1 MNMVVYL
8 ITAVVEGNAIYHRET
23 PHEEGV
29 GRMINE
35 AISAVYSL
43 GFMPVEE
50 PYILVESIYEDEP
63 TPRPESM
70 IFYDQFEDYYLDEWE
85 ADEESGRVRTI
96 SGKPHTPRKLKED
109 KGISPEEAA
118 RRISFQSDDWT
129 SAWEI
134 VDLEPYETVEG
145 DRMAGTIVN
154 TLTNERVD
162 FDNAPVLRD
171 YYVEPLDVYVD
182 YDDWEDEDDED
193 DEWDMDNIEQE
204 ELVDVKDA
212 EYIFQKRV
220 SVFADDEDEAYDEL
234 GYIHE
239 KEYEMVE
246 VKEAPLFQKKYSP
259 KQLAKMNEEKLRKLL
274 IKTVRK
280 NGLEDSFTK
289 RFRKETLEEVVGTD
303 EYNGFDYYNLIYYIM
318 EAQKEGSS
326 LEAWEVL
333 GYDSKAHMKEEM
345 RIEVKEGEEVDSNP
359 TGGNTGDQIVSWEHN
374 GLSSPSGPPSDI
386 FWAEGE
392 KKNCGCGQDPCITY
406 GAEDFGFGD
415 YKVAVVD
422 NYVCLFNNN
431 TAREWRA
438 FYRYPAE
445 DEYPPSDGKLD
456 PTGQRNKK
464 RKELDRNHPHRK
476 YILTLLEENLK
487 GKISEEK
494 YNQLMSSGLRAGFH
508 RSYGPVVALAKKYPQ
523 LDLGDEGKGF
533 SHVALWPIP
542 SRHRFTGKP
551 LEAEGF
557 DDDGVGPKHM
567 ASENKTEFRSP
578 LDDSYEEIL

>member
-35 AISAVYSL
+35 AISSVYSL

-50 PYILVESIYEDEP
+50 PYILVESVYDDEP

-162 FDNAPVLRD
+162 FDNAPVMRD

-182 YDDWEDEDDED
+182 YDDWEDDEDED
-193 DEWDMDNIEQE
+193 DEWDMDNIEKE
-204 ELVDVKDA
+204 ELMDVNEA
-212 EYIFQKRV
+212 EYIFQKRI

-239 KEYEMVE
+239 KDYEIV
-246 VKEAPLFQKKYSP
+246 
-259 KQLAKMNEEKLRKLL
+259 
-274 IKTVRK
+274 
-280 NGLEDSFTK
+280 
-289 RFRKETLEEVVGTD
+289 
-303 EYNGFDYYNLIYYIM
+303 
-318 EAQKEGSS
+318 
-326 LEAWEVL
+326 
-333 GYDSKAHMKEEM
+333 
-345 RIEVKEGEEVDSNP
+345 EVKEGEEIDSNP

-422 NYVCLFNNN
+422 NHVCLFNNN

-456 PTGQRNKK
+456 PTGQWNKK

-494 YNQLMSSGLRAGFH
+494 YNQLMYSWLRGGFH
-508 RSYGPVVALAKKYPQ
+508 RAYGPVVALAKKYPQ
-523 LDLGDEGKGF
+523 LNLGDEGKGF
-533 SHVALWPIP
+533 SHVAVWP
-542 SRHRFTGKP
+542 TGKP

-557 DDDGVGPKHM
+557 DDDGVGPMHM
-567 ASENKTEFRSP
+567 ASEGDLQWLDHGGGVWKLGVNPETHSEPQTSQETGGGGGGAATSGETESGSQTNMKNKKQVVNRVIHKLTTLMLRSSVP
-578 LDDSYEEIL
+578 H